1 MKAQHTKG
9 FTVIEGAILVVVV
22 SLVTVLGLVAYNRFI
37 VKPADTTTSTTSA
50 TTSTSTTAVTS
61 PSDLEKVGADLNSI
75 DLTDTS
81 DTSTIST
88 QASAF

>member
-1 MKAQHTKG
+1 MNAQHTKG
-9 FTVIEGAILVVVV
+9 FTIIEGAILVVVV

-37 VKPADTTTSTTSA
+37 VKPADTTTSTA
-50 TTSTSTTAVTS
+50 PTTSTSTTAVTS

>member
-22 SLVTVLGLVAYNRFI
+22 SLVTLLGLVAYNRFL
-37 VKPADTTTSTTSA
+37 KPADTTASTTTAKTSTT
-50 TTSTSTTAVTS
+50 TTAVTS